1 MISGEK
7 LKRIRL
13 SRGLSQRQIAEFCGC
28 DRAYIS
34 EIESFKRIPSQEL
47 YEKFIKAVYTLDDKS
62 KEPKR
67 KNRKGEV
74 NVNNGEELR

>member
-7 LKRIRL
+7 IKRIRL

-34 EIESFKRIPSQEL
+34 EIESFKRIPSEEL
-47 YEKFIKAVYTLDDKS
+47 YQKIIKAVYTLEDRS
-62 KEPKR
+62 KEVKR
-67 KNRKGEV
+67 KRKGEV
-74 NVNNGEELR
+74 NVNNGEKVS